1 MKILVLVLISI
12 SVIFDQSFGQ
22 SWRKNDRIETF
33 RTRQISEK
41 QFSCDDRDTT
51 FELVTGKLKFE
62 SIFRY
67 HIVVEK
73 RNIFEQT

>member
-33 RTRQISEK
+33 RTRQITNN

-51 FELVTGKLKFE
+51 FELVTGKLKLE
-62 SIFRY
+62 SIYFDTTSLKY
-67 HIVVEK
+67 
-73 RNIFEQT
+73 F